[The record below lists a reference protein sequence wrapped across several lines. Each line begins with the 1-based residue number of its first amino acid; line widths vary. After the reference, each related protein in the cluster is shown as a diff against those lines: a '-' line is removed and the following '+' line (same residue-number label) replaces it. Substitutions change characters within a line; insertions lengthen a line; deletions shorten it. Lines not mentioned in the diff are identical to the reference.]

1 MFKTYSTMRFY
12 PKKRKMINMETK
24 EICKKARESSLI
36 LAGYDSDTKNKI
48 LLVLKEAVFAS
59 REKIIKANK
68 DDLIQAEK
76 NNISSAFLDRLT
88 LKLER
93 IKKMCDG
100 VDEVIALPD
109 PVGEVVEEYDV
120 KSGLHIKRVRAPLG
134 VIGIIYEARPN
145 VTVDATVLCI
155 KSGNAVILKGGKDA
169 VNTNRAIYEAM
180 REGLKTA
187 GFNENLIGMLFSRE
201 STIEMLKEDRYI
213 DVVIPRGGENLKK
226 LVISEATM
234 PVLASAGGNCHIY
247 VEESAD
253 IDSAANIIFNSKTQ
267 RPGVCN
273 AIETLLVDK
282 SIEDKLPILVKPL
295 TFAGVK
301 ILGCEE
307 TAKYINCERATEE
320 DYYTEFLD
328 LIISVKV
335 VSGLSEAIDFI
346 NEHSTRHSEA
356 IITKNEKAAEKFL
369 REVDSAAVY
378 VNASTRFTDGFEF
391 GMGAE
396 MGISTQKLHARGPIG
411 LKELTSVKFEIIGH
425 GEIRK

>member
-1 MFKTYSTMRFY
+1 
-12 PKKRKMINMETK
+12 METK
-24 EICKKARESSLI
+24 DICKKARESSLI
-36 LAGYDSDTKNKI
+36 LAGYDEVTKNKI
-48 LLVLKEAVFAS
+48 LLSLKEAVIS
-59 REKIIKANK
+59 HSEKIQKANK
-68 DDLIQAEK
+68 EDLILAEK
-76 NNISSAFLDRLT
+76 NNKSSAFCDRLT
-88 LKLER
+88 LNSER
-93 IKKMCDG
+93 IKKMCEG
-100 VDEVIALPD
+100 VDQVIALSD
-109 PVGEVVEEYDV
+109 PVGEVTEEYDV

-145 VTVDATVLCI
+145 VTVDAAALCI
-155 KSGNAVILKGGKDA
+155 KSGNAVILKGGSDA
-169 VNTNRAIYEAM
+169 ANTNRAIFEAM
-180 REGLKTA
+180 REGLKSA

-201 STIEMLKEDRYI
+201 STIEMLKEDKYI
-213 DVVIPRGGENLKK
+213 DVVIPRGGEGLKK
-226 LVISEATM
+226 LVTSEATM

-253 IDSAANIIFNSKTQ
+253 IDTAANIIYNAKTQ

-273 AIETLLVDK
+273 AVETLLVDK
-282 SIEDKLPILVKPL
+282 NIEDKLPILVKPL
-295 TFAGVK
+295 VNAGVK

-307 TAKYINCERATEE
+307 TGKYIICDKATDE

-335 VSGLSEAIDFI
+335 VSGLKEAIDFI

-356 IITKNEKAAEKFL
+356 ILTKNEKAAEKFL

-411 LKELTSVKFEIIGH
+411 LKELTSIKFEIIGH